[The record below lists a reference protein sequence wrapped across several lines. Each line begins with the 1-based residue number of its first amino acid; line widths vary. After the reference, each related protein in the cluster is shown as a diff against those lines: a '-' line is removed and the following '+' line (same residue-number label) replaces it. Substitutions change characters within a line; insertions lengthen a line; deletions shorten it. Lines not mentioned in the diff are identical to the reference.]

1 MAMISPRWRKVVRDA
16 LLHKARTALVVV
28 ALVIGLVGS
37 GALLDAWSL
46 VRRVTAET
54 YVASHPVSA
63 TLRLDR
69 VDRAA
74 LETVRALPAVA
85 AVRARRVV
93 SASMGSASGELVA
106 QLFVLGD
113 YGARDIAAVDGVTG
127 TWPPRDGEIAIEK
140 SSLDFSGAAVG
151 ESASLR
157 YAGGAAVSLP
167 VTGVAHDVSL
177 APGWMEHIVYGF
189 VTPATLERLGAPPA
203 FDELQLVVRDT
214 SLDRDSVRRIANDAK
229 LALERSGRKVLGV
242 NVPVP
247 MEHVHAAQMDSMM
260 FTQGAFALLTLL
272 ACAALVVN
280 LVSAMLASQLREI
293 GVMKA
298 VGARPGQLAA
308 IYLASIAAIGVL
320 SSVVALP
327 IAIAIG
333 RRYASLKADLLNFPI
348 DGYAIPWWAVAIQF
362 AAGVIVPIAA
372 AGFGIARACRMP
384 VSEAIR
390 DPGIATA
397 GNDYRVR
404 RRIQIPHLNRALTI
418 SLGNAFRRRRRMLL
432 TLVALTMGG
441 AVFVAADSLRQSVRD
456 SVGIMVASQR
466 YDLIVRTVEAQ
477 PAERLEAA
485 IAGVKGI
492 DAVEAAIV
500 VSATPLASDGTF
512 GTPFPVFGL
521 PAGTKR
527 VVPKM
532 LAGRWLDTA
541 GEHSLIVN
549 RSLANGDPRFSLGSG
564 ITLLLGGRASTWTV
578 DGIVDVAAQPLAY
591 ARRDALGAARGDPR
605 ATIAAV
611 VLSPGEREMPLPTI
625 LRLRGGLDDAGM
637 RVATTIL
644 SSENRR
650 ALEDHLLLVV
660 DFLGVMGWVMIAVG
674 GMGLASTMGIS
685 VLERTRE
692 IGVMRAIGAKT
703 SAIVGIVQAE
713 GLVIAL
719 LGWASAIVLSVPMS
733 VALGRAFGA
742 IMFPVPD
749 RYVPTATGSLAW
761 LGVAAGVSIAACAWP
776 ALRATRIPT
785 AAVLNY
791 A

>member
-1 MAMISPRWRKVVRDA
+1 MRCCTRRARRSWCLA
-16 LLHKARTALVVV
+16 LL
-28 ALVIGLVGS
+28 IGLVGS

-113 YGARDIAAVDGVTG
+113 YGARDIAAVDAVAG

-189 VTPATLERLGAPPA
+189 VTPATLEQLGAPPA

-214 SLDRDSVRRIANDAK
+214 SLDREGVRRIANDAK
-229 LALERSGRKVLGV
+229 AALERGGRKVLGV

-298 VGARPGQLAA
+298 IGARPGQLAA
-308 IYLASIAAIGVL
+308 IYLASIAAMGVL
-320 SSVVALP
+320 SSGVALP

-333 RRYASLKADLLNFPI
+333 RRYAALKADLLNFPI

-397 GNDYRVR
+397 GNDYRVG
-404 RRIQIPHLNRALTI
+404 RRIHIPHLNRALTI

-456 SVGIMVASQR
+456 SVGIMVGSQR
-466 YDLIVRTVEAQ
+466 YDLIVRTVEPQAVQ
-477 PAERLEAA
+477 RLEAA
-485 IAGVKGI
+485 IAGVKGV
-492 DAVEAAIV
+492 DAVEAAIG

-512 GTPFPVFGL
+512 GTPFPVLRPTCRDEARRAEDARG
-521 PAGTKR
+521 PMARYG
-527 VVPKM
+527 
-532 LAGRWLDTA
+532 
-541 GEHSLIVN
+541 GEHSLIVS
-549 RSLANGDPRFSLGSG
+549 RSLANDDPRFSLGSG

-591 ARRDALGAARGDPR
+591 ARRDALGAARGDAR

-611 VLSPGEREMPLPTI
+611 VLSPGER
-625 LRLRGGLDDAGM
+625 DDA
-637 RVATTIL
+637 VAHDP
-644 SSENRR
+644 SPAWRPRR
-650 ALEDHLLLVV
+650 GRHA
-660 DFLGVMGWVMIAVG
+660 GRRRQSCPA
-674 GMGLASTMGIS
+674 
-685 VLERTRE
+685 R
-692 IGVMRAIGAKT
+692 
-703 SAIVGIVQAE
+703 IVGAPSRTTCSSSWISSAS
-713 GLVIAL
+713 
-719 LGWASAIVLSVPMS
+719 WA
-733 VALGRAFGA
+733 G
-742 IMFPVPD
+742 
-749 RYVPTATGSLAW
+749 
-761 LGVAAGVSIAACAWP
+761 
-776 ALRATRIPT
+776 
-785 AAVLNY
+785 
-791 A
+791 